1 MVNKVSKNVGTK
13 SITISLKFSRNR
25 LTETFI
31 TNKEASQKELKPQIS
46 INGKVDTDYV
56 ADKKRQRQK
65 TRKAKSDSE

>member
-31 TNKEASQKELKPQIS
+31 TNKEESQKELKPQIS

-56 ADKKRQRQK
+56 AD
-65 TRKAKSDSE
+65 